1 MRIGNRE
8 FDTKNQNY
16 IMGILNVTP
25 DSFSDG
31 GKWNSYDA
39 ALRHAQEM
47 IGDGAAIIDVGGES
61 TSFWRERFLSAQ
73 RAAIIDVGGESTRPG
88 YTRISDQEEIERVVP
103 VIELL
108 KKHFDTPISVDTYKS
123 RVAEAALKAGADLI
137 NDIWGLKADEKL
149 AEVIQRY
156 EVPCCLMHNRNE
168 ENYTS
173 FWRDMT
179 ADLKETLEIAARA
192 GIPDDRIIL
201 DPGVGFGKTHQQ
213 NLTVVNHLE
222 KLHELGYPILLG
234 TSRKRIV
241 GFALDL
247 PADQRVEGTLVTTV
261 FGVLKGAAFFR
272 VHDVKE
278 NVRAVKMARAILEGN
293 EVE

>member
-47 IGDGAAIIDVGGES
+47 IGDG
-61 TSFWRERFLSAQ
+61 
-73 RAAIIDVGGESTRPG
+73 AAIIDVGGESTRPG

>member
-61 TSFWRERFLSAQ
+61 T
-73 RAAIIDVGGESTRPG
+73 RPG

-108 KKHFDTPISVDTYKS
+108 KKHFDTPISVDTYK
-123 RVAEAALKAGADLI
+123 AG
-137 NDIWGLKADEKL
+137 WRR
-149 AEVIQRY
+149 QR
-156 EVPCCLMHNRNE
+156 
-168 ENYTS
+168 
-173 FWRDMT
+173 
-179 ADLKETLEIAARA
+179 
-192 GIPDDRIIL
+192 
-201 DPGVGFGKTHQQ
+201 
-213 NLTVVNHLE
+213 
-222 KLHELGYPILLG
+222 
-234 TSRKRIV
+234 
-241 GFALDL
+241 
-247 PADQRVEGTLVTTV
+247 
-261 FGVLKGAAFFR
+261 
-272 VHDVKE
+272 
-278 NVRAVKMARAILEGN
+278 
-293 EVE
+293 